1 MTNHWI
7 DIKNADVIL
16 VMGANPA
23 ENHPVSFHWI
33 MEAREKRGAKLIV
46 VDPRFTRTAARADFY
61 TSLRSGSDIAFL
73 GGMIKHI
80 LDNDL
85 CHKDYVVHYTNAS
98 FLVNDEFRMPGEL
111 EGVFSGYDE
120 ENRAYEKAT
129 WAFQTDGT
137 GVIRK
142 DPTLKHPR
150 SVFQLLRKHYER
162 YDLETVSQVTGTPVA
177 DLKTVYQLFGSTGAA
192 DKAGTEL
199 YAMGWTQHTTGT
211 QNIRAMAIIQLLL
224 GNVGRAGGG
233 INALRGESNVQG
245 STDHALLF
253 HILPG
258 YLPMPS
264 ADLPTRADYDRRH
277 TPKTVEPG
285 SPNWWGNRPK
295 YLASYLK
302 AAYGAAATPENDLAY
317 GRLPKIDPEENYSWL
332 KMVDRMDDGGFEG
345 FFAWGQ
351 NPACCTSN
359 AGKMRKALARL
370 DWLVTVNL
378 FDNETSSFW
387 RGPGVNP
394 EEVDTEVFFLPCA
407 VSYEKEGSITN
418 SGRWAQWRY
427 ECVAPRGDSLPDAE
441 IINELFH
448 AIRTRMERGGSPL
461 PEAFTEIAWDYG
473 FVDAEGKLRHV
484 DPHKV
489 AQEINGRSW
498 TDSATKGPLLDSFA
512 QLKDDGSTSS
522 GNWLFCG
529 SYTEKGN
536 MMARRGLA
544 DPTGLGLFPEW
555 AWCWPLNRRILY
567 NRASVDPRG
576 DPWDRTRAP
585 IYWDGNAWVGDVPD
599 GGWAPLRSPGGM
611 LPFLMKTHGVA
622 SIFGPGLADGPFPE
636 HYEPLECVVPEN
648 LLNPHRVNPAM
659 KVWYEGALSK
669 PEDVFAT
676 CDEKFPLVAT
686 TYRVTEHWQTGVM
699 TRTTPW
705 LLELQ
710 PQMFVELSRD
720 LARERG
726 IANGE
731 VVTVKSA
738 RGKFKAV
745 AVVTPRFRPFR
756 VAERT
761 VHQVGLPWCYGW
773 TTLGAGDS
781 ANLLTPTVGDANTM
795 IPETKAFMVDI
806 VRGG

>member
-73 GGMIKHI
+73 GGMIKYI

-85 CHKDYVVHYTNAS
+85 CHTDYVVHYTNAS
-98 FLVNDEFRMPGEL
+98 FLVNDDFRMPGEL

-120 ENRAYEKAT
+120 ENRTYDKSA
-129 WAFQTDGT
+129 WAFQTDEK
-137 GVIRK
+137 GVVRK

-150 SVFQLLRKHYER
+150 SVFQLLRKHYDR
-162 YDLETVSQVTGTPVA
+162 YDMETVSRVTGTPVA
-177 DLKTVYQLFGSTGAA
+177 DLETVYELFGATGAA

-224 GNVGRAGGG
+224 GNVGCAGGG

-253 HILPG
+253 HVLPG

-285 SPNWWGNRPK
+285 APNWWGNRPK

-302 AAYGAAATPENDLAY
+302 AAYGAAATPDNDLAY
-317 GRLPKIDPEENYSWL
+317 GYLPKIDPGENYSWL
-332 KMVDRMDDGGFEG
+332 KMVDRMDDAGFAG

-359 AGKMRKALARL
+359 AGKMRKALAKL

-427 ECVAPRGDSLPDAE
+427 ECVAPRGDALPDAE
-441 IINELFH
+441 IINRLFYAIGTKMEQKGSPLRRGLHRAFLGLRLRRRRGPAPARGPAQGGPGDQREVLDRRSHQGTAAGLLHTTPGRRLDLLGQLALLRELH
-448 AIRTRMERGGSPL
+448 REGQHDGAARQGRPDRPGPVPRVGLVLAGQPPDPLQPGLGGPPGRPVGPDPSPHLLERNHVDRGRPRRRMER
-461 PEAFTEIAWDYG
+461 
-473 FVDAEGKLRHV
+473 R
-484 DPHKV
+484 
-489 AQEINGRSW
+489 
-498 TDSATKGPLLDSFA
+498 
-512 QLKDDGSTSS
+512 
-522 GNWLFCG
+522 
-529 SYTEKGN
+529 
-536 MMARRGLA
+536 
-544 DPTGLGLFPEW
+544 
-555 AWCWPLNRRILY
+555 
-567 NRASVDPRG
+567 
-576 DPWDRTRAP
+576 
-585 IYWDGNAWVGDVPD
+585 
-599 GGWAPLRSPGGM
+599 
-611 LPFLMKTHGVA
+611 
-622 SIFGPGLADGPFPE
+622 
-636 HYEPLECVVPEN
+636 
-648 LLNPHRVNPAM
+648 
-659 KVWYEGALSK
+659 
-669 PEDVFAT
+669 
-676 CDEKFPLVAT
+676 
-686 TYRVTEHWQTGVM
+686 
-699 TRTTPW
+699 
-705 LLELQ
+705 
-710 PQMFVELSRD
+710 
-720 LARERG
+720 
-726 IANGE
+726 
-731 VVTVKSA
+731 
-738 RGKFKAV
+738 
-745 AVVTPRFRPFR
+745 
-756 VAERT
+756 
-761 VHQVGLPWCYGW
+761 
-773 TTLGAGDS
+773 
-781 ANLLTPTVGDANTM
+781 
-795 IPETKAFMVDI
+795 
-806 VRGG
+806 